1 MPTLES
7 SSFFQHVKESDQD
20 SEQDSVHELSGDS
33 KVFYEG
39 YKATYSRS
47 TMVLFSNKTRTPL
60 AALVFHA
67 KDPGVMSLLTGR
79 PAPSGIQSSDAS
91 YFQGMLNMNG
101 QEFDLTIANLSSI
114 GMINFNILHTPHRV
128 NEVDPGPEFG
138 VNRVNELH
146 ESQVYTIH
154 ADQRTGRT
162 MILEGV
168 TKQTESGH
176 FVPITVCD
184 SESESKHQGTYFH
197 LSVVPQVDCP
207 FLVEKFK
214 EGTTWK
220 CVSYFVR
227 QVERPRLKKNKARCV
242 SSVTVDM
249 GSNVSQFLER
259 SEVESRRMME
269 GCSDGSCGFVDPDV
283 GQSQCGTIRYGREVT
298 VLTGATG
305 KDYAYDYPSS
315 PAVLCLSI
323 YPEMKFLPLEDAEQ
337 SIIEEIKEWKTTQGK
352 ILIEALTM
360 VYKSD
365 VCVVDMESPA
375 DTVII
380 QCGHQCLNSK
390 NVHTIRKC
398 PLCRSPAVSFIRA
411 DGLIV

>member
-1 MPTLES
+1 MTTLES
-7 SSFFQHVKESDQD
+7 SSFFKRVKD
-20 SEQDSVHELSGDS
+20 SVQDSVYELSKDS
-33 KVFYEG
+33 KVSYEG
-39 YKATYSRS
+39 YSATYSRS

-79 PAPSGIQSSDAS
+79 PTPAGIQSSDAS
-91 YFQGMLNMNG
+91 YFQGMLNMNS

-138 VNRVNELH
+138 VNKINELR

-168 TKQTESGH
+168 TKETESGH
-176 FVPITVCD
+176 SVPMTVCD

-207 FLVEKFK
+207 FLVGKFN

-227 QVERPRLKKNKARCV
+227 QVESPQVKKKNKTRV
-242 SSVTVDM
+242 ISSVTVDM
-249 GSNVSQFLER
+249 GSDVRQFLDR
-259 SEVESRRMME
+259 CEVESNRVMD
-269 GCSDGSCGFVDPDV
+269 GCSDGSCGFVNPDV
-283 GQSQCGTIRYGREVT
+283 GRSQCGTICYGREVT
-298 VLTGATG
+298 VLSGVTG

-323 YPEMKFLPLEDAEQ
+323 YPEMKFLPLEDVEQ
-337 SIIEEIKEWKTTQGK
+337 SIIEEIKEWKTNQGRV
-352 ILIEALTM
+352 LIDALTM

-365 VCVVDMESPA
+365 VCVVDLESPA